1 MKVFAVISHTHW
13 DREWYKSLEGMRV
26 KLVDLMDRC
35 LETLKKYPEYIFHLD
50 AQTIVLEDYLE
61 IRPGKREEIRQ
72 RVQEGRLLIGP
83 WYVQNDFYLTSGE
96 STVRNLLTGIHL
108 AQDFGDST
116 MVAYAPD
123 QFGNISQLPQIFQQ
137 FGMDTFIFG
146 RGLAKM
152 VKKEDGTR
160 ERVRM
165 APEFIWEG
173 ADGSKML
180 AIHMTFWYNNAQ
192 RFSEDID
199 KAVRLA
205 ELCEEQFEGWA
216 VTPYLLLMNG
226 VDHLEAQDN
235 LLPILEQVQ
244 KRLPE
249 GKVIKQYR
257 MDDYCR
263 DVKKYIEDNKIS
275 LETRSGEL
283 RMGGDYEVLQ
293 GTLSSRVYLK
303 QANTEAQNALECR
316 IEPLYAMAEQM
327 GFAGSY
333 PSDYLKYFWKKL
345 IQNHPHDSI
354 CGCSCDAV
362 HAHMED
368 NYSRLKDYTDNIFS
382 RGMQLFTRHMA
393 LKDATKNDY
402 ILTVFNTTEAAQA
415 GLVQTKVMFPQAD
428 GVGNFELF
436 DDEGNRVD
444 YLVLAKRPALL
455 NVFTPINLPGN
466 IDVDEYTILFYAG
479 EVPPMSVRA
488 FLVRPAAGE
497 AAMLPACDG
506 EMEDAVEL
514 SAGELTLKVHK
525 DGRVDAT
532 YANDGRVVEDCLLL
546 EDTADVGNA
555 YTYHPVAE
563 PAILSDAMVRRA
575 EVVEWN
581 DLRKSV
587 CIHNE
592 MRLPAEFDIPAD
604 RRSDRTETFDVAI
617 TITAERGSD
626 HFGLSYAFT
635 NRSMDHRLRLL
646 IKTGLRSD
654 HSYADIPYDVI
665 CNGPDQ
671 NYPDT
676 MSPVHPSTSFACVS
690 QEGKGVVVYTKGN
703 MEYELLPD
711 GETLAYT
718 LVRSTGIID
727 GAKMRRTDTWTC
739 PENQCLR
746 PLSGEFGLASFNGCL
761 IEANLPLKAK
771 LMRNPLVADYGSV
784 DITKLSGGR
793 SAVQDTSLA
802 EVFYLPDPYEA
813 VRVESGQSA
822 LKVEG
827 DGVTVTAFKKLEDE
841 SGLLVRVCN
850 YSSKARE
857 ARLAIRGTIYNSRM
871 DETVGEKLGENEL
884 NFCMKPKE
892 IRSFIIR

>member
-13 DREWYKSLEGMRV
+13 DREWYMSLEGMRV
-26 KLVDLMDRC
+26 RLVDLMDRC

-61 IRPGKREEIRQ
+61 IRPHKRDEIRQ

-96 STVRNLLTGIHL
+96 STVRNLLSGIAL
-108 AQDFGDST
+108 AEQFGDST

-123 QFGNISQLPQIFQQ
+123 QFGNISQLPQIFNQ

-152 VKKEDGTR
+152 VKKEDGSR

-180 AIHMTFWYNNAQ
+180 AIHMSHWYNNAQ

-244 KRLPE
+244 QRLGE

-257 MDDYCR
+257 MDDYCK
-263 DVKKYIEDNKIS
+263 DVRKYIEDNKVE
-275 LETRSGEL
+275 LETHSGEL

-303 QANTEAQNALECR
+303 QANTAAQNALECR
-316 IEPLYAMAEQM
+316 LEPLYAMAEQM
-327 GFAGSY
+327 GLSGSY
-333 PSDYLKYFWKKL
+333 PSDYMKYFWKKL

-354 CGCSCDAV
+354 CGCSCDPV

-368 NYSRLKDYTDNIFS
+368 NYARLKDYTDNLFG
-382 RGMQLFTRHMA
+382 RGMKLFTDHMT
-393 LKDATKNDY
+393 LKGATQKDY
-402 ILTVFNTTEAAQA
+402 ILTVFNTTEAAQS
-415 GLVQTKVMFPQAD
+415 GLVEAKILFPEAD
-428 GVGNFELF
+428 GIGNFEIF
-436 DDEGNRVD
+436 DDQGSRVD
-444 YLVLAKRPALL
+444 YLVLAKNARIL
-455 NVFTPINLPGN
+455 NIFTPINLPGN
-466 IDVDEYTILFYAG
+466 IDVTEYTVLLSAG
-479 EVPPMSVRA
+479 EVPAMSVKA
-488 FLVRPAAGE
+488 FLVRPAQGD
-497 AAMLPACDG
+497 AALLPAC
-506 EMEDAVEL
+506 ETAIASSVEL
-514 SAGELTLKVHK
+514 TAGDLTLTVHK
-525 DGRVDAT
+525 DGRVDAK

-546 EDTADVGNA
+546 EDTADTGNA
-555 YTYHPVAE
+555 YTYHPVEE
-563 PAILSDAMVRRA
+563 PAIYSDAMVRSA

-581 DLRKSV
+581 DLRRSV

-604 RRSDRTETFDVAI
+604 RRSDRTETFDVAV
-617 TITAERGSD
+617 TITADAESD
-626 HFGLSYAFT
+626 TFRLSYAFE

-646 IKTGLRSD
+646 IKTGLKSEC
-654 HSYADIPYDVI
+654 SYADIPYDII

-690 QEGKGVVVYTKGN
+690 QEDKGVVVYTNGN

-711 GETLAYT
+711 GETLAFT

-727 GAKMRRTDTWTC
+727 GSKTRRIDTWGC

-746 PLSGEFGLASFNGCL
+746 PLAGEFGLGSFNGCL
-761 IEANLPLKAK
+761 IEANLPMKAK
-771 LMRNPLVADYGSV
+771 LLRNPLVSDYGAIDKS
-784 DITKLSGGR
+784 KLSGGR
-793 SAVQDTSLA
+793 CAVQDTNLA
-802 EVFYLPDPYEA
+802 EVFVLPDPHEGIA
-813 VRVESGQSA
+813 IESGRSAMA
-822 LKVEG
+822 LKG
-827 DGVTVTAFKKLEDE
+827 DGVSVTAFKMLEDE

-850 YSSKARE
+850 FSSKARE
-857 ARLAIRGTIYNSRM
+857 ACLTIEGVIYNSRM
-871 DETVGEKLGENEL
+871 DETQGEKLGENEL
-884 NFCMKPKE
+884 AFCLDPKE